1 MTGITGYGDYK
12 RVAGTG
18 GKSTERSAGRMPGD
32 LPYLPI
38 LVPGYRACLN
48 PSFRGC
54 MTAGKISAGTDQF
67 LFPLTDAGRSI
78 KYNWDNGFGWIKGE

>member
-12 RVAGTG
+12 RVAGTDG
-18 GKSTERSAGRMPGD
+18 RSTGRSAGWMPGD

-48 PSFRGC
+48 PSFPR
-54 MTAGKISAGTDQF
+54 MYDRRENI
-67 LFPLTDAGRSI
+67 RR
-78 KYNWDNGFGWIKGE
+78 N